1 MTPTSRSAV
10 RWVTASFCA
19 GVLLALSVRALPA
32 FMDAYLDAS
41 RARFDL
47 MTEVPPGEA
56 SYLISYDDFATL
68 ETLARA
74 DDDIIDVNAGN
85 FSGIGR
91 ITFRH
96 ARSPSIERV
105 RRHTNTAFMLSTTI
119 PLICH

>member
-1 MTPTSRSAV
+1 MTTASRSAV
-10 RWVTASFCA
+10 RWIACGFCA
-19 GVLLALSVRALPA
+19 GVLLALSARALPA

-74 DDDIIDVNAGN
+74 DADILALNAGN
-85 FSGIGR
+85 IGGIGR
-91 ITFRH
+91 ITFSH
-96 ARSPSIERV
+96 AQSPAIERV
-105 RRHTNTAFMLSTTI
+105 RQHPNTAFMLSTTI